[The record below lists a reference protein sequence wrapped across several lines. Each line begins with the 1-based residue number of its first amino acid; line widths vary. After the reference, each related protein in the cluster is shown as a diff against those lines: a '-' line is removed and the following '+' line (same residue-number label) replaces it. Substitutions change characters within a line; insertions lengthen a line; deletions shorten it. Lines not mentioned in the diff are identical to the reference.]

1 MPLSKEL
8 LDIGVVRKTIDREV
22 DPNCPIHWSM
32 HAWKF
37 GDSNN
42 DSGKVSLRMSKLV
55 QNGRTILHSSMSLGV
70 IDALAGVPAFHPGIS
85 NVEAAALALYPP
97 EIISYQRA
105 LIAER
110 IPGIKSEFSRNDFS
124 HTGIITLHVPPEHLD
139 SGVVQATDEGSTVEL
154 TIDLKAILKQVDG
167 EYVDNESGSRIDRR
181 PLHVVDG
188 QHRKVSC
195 EDDVFLQNFPVF
207 INILPLGSTYAEAA
221 QLFTELNVTAEPLRP
236 LHQLHQRY
244 TCYIPHREAS
254 KDYGNP
260 DDPEIPVLRSRHRR
274 ANRRAFELA
283 MQCACMPFSP
293 LFERVQTMELPN
305 RKLGRG
311 CAITSKKFVEYAR
324 SWFLDDRIFQSVP
337 DEEVRRIFFSYLRA
351 WRSMVNTGHQGEPT
365 EVEAWNLSQE
375 RGVADPFITRPLPFE
390 SVMSIFPTVYD
401 YSRQQEF
408 ERDKDR
414 FIEVLTP
421 LRNIM
426 FDDFDA
432 LHSHYKLNEETPKAL
447 TAWFSWAIT
456 NYTQTG
462 NTYSAAEVWNP
473 DTREAELCKPGRGFF
488 SKPDRKTIEGVIEW
502 DGDGLNPGS
511 DIRLWMRP
519 YPNTHRKPTMSI
531 KYLDKDGEVIESVT
545 GRSQAADLGHAVLN
559 HTLMPT
565 IDDAVQLQVQI
576 ILANLHGEAQVQT
589 TFNLEVLNELDDSTL
604 DIGRSCSVPREWRPD
619 AAGIEVFEQSNSDEV
634 DEPDSTEEQ
643 EAYTVVRVDDD
654 YIVPPAEPN
663 KLRRFSVDSARM
675 PRSSRIIHC
684 PRCAHGLDCSNAQC
698 IGQTIDGY
706 IWG

>member
-22 DPNCPIHWSM
+22 DPNRPIHWSM

-37 GDSNN
+37 ADSDR
-42 DSGKVSLRMSKLV
+42 DSGKVVLRMSKLV

-70 IDALAGVPAFHPGIS
+70 IDALAGVPAFHPGIT
-85 NVEAAALALYPP
+85 NVEAAALALHPP

-139 SGVVQATDEGSTVEL
+139 SGVVQATDEGSIVEL

-167 EYVDNESGSRIDRR
+167 EYVDNESVSRIDRR

-221 QLFTELNVTAEPLRP
+221 QLFTD
-236 LHQLHQRY
+236 
-244 TCYIPHREAS
+244 IPA
-254 KDYGNP
+254 
-260 DDPEIPVLRSRHRR
+260 LRSRHRR

-283 MQCACMPFSP
+283 MQCAFMPFSP

-311 CAITSKKFVEYAR
+311 CAITSKKFVEFAR

-337 DEEVRRIFFSYLRA
+337 DDEVRRIFFSYLRA
-351 WRSMVNTGHQGEPT
+351 WRMMVNTDHEGEPT
-365 EVEAWNLSQE
+365 DVEAWDLSQE

-390 SVMSIFPTVYD
+390 SVMSLFPTVYD

-408 ERDKDR
+408 EREKDR
-414 FIEVLTP
+414 FMEVLTP
-421 LRNIM
+421 LRNVK
-426 FDDFDA
+426 FDDFDT
-432 LHSHYKLNEETPKAL
+432 LYSHYKLNEETPKAL
-447 TAWFSWAIT
+447 TAWCSWAIT
-456 NYTQTG
+456 NYAQTG
-462 NTYSAAEVWNP
+462 NTYSMAEVWNP

-502 DGDGLNPGS
+502 DVDGLDPGS

-531 KYLDKDGEVIESVT
+531 KYLDENGEVIESVT

-559 HTLMPT
+559 HTLMPA
-565 IDDAVQLQVQI
+565 IDDAEQLQVQI
-576 ILANLHGEAQVQT
+576 ILGNLHGEAQVQT

-604 DIGRSCSVPREWRPD
+604 DIGRPCSVPREWRPD
-619 AAGIEVFEQSNSDEV
+619 AAGIEVIEQSDSDEV
-634 DEPDSTEEQ
+634 DEQDSTEEQ
-643 EAYTVVRVDDD
+643 EAYTVVRVDTD
-654 YIVPPAEPN
+654 YIVPPADPN
-663 KLRRFSVDSARM
+663 KLRRFSIDSTRM

-698 IGQTIDGY
+698 VGQTIDGY

>member
-1 MPLSKEL
+1 M
-8 LDIGVVRKTIDREV
+8 
-22 DPNCPIHWSM
+22 
-32 HAWKF
+32 
-37 GDSNN
+37 
-42 DSGKVSLRMSKLV
+42 
-55 QNGRTILHSSMSLGV
+55 
-70 IDALAGVPAFHPGIS
+70 
-85 NVEAAALALYPP
+85 Y
-97 EIISYQRA
+97 
-105 LIAER
+105 
-110 IPGIKSEFSRNDFS
+110 
-124 HTGIITLHVPPEHLD
+124 EHLD
-139 SGVVQATDEGSTVEL
+139 SGVVHATDEGSTVEL

-244 TCYIPHREAS
+244 TCYIPHREAG

-260 DDPEIPVLRSRHRR
+260 DDLDIPALRSRHRR

-293 LFERVQTMELPN
+293 LFERVQTMELPIAN
-305 RKLGRG
+305 WEEAVRSHRRSSLNTHVHGSLMTAFSRVCLMKRFDGSLRYHVLGVQWSIPTIKASQPKL
-311 CAITSKKFVEYAR
+311 S
-324 SWFLDDRIFQSVP
+324 
-337 DEEVRRIFFSYLRA
+337 
-351 WRSMVNTGHQGEPT
+351 
-365 EVEAWNLSQE
+365 WNLSQE

-414 FIEVLTP
+414 FMEVLTP

-462 NTYSAAEVWNP
+462 KHVQ
-473 DTREAELCKPGRGFF
+473 CGRGLEPRHPRSRIVQTRPWVLFEM
-488 SKPDRKTIEGVIEW
+488 DRKTIEGVIEW
-502 DGDGLNPGS
+502 DGDLNLRIFDHGKA
-511 DIRLWMRP
+511 
-519 YPNTHRKPTMSI
+519 H
-531 KYLDKDGEVIESVT
+531 
-545 GRSQAADLGHAVLN
+545 
-559 HTLMPT
+559 HT
-565 IDDAVQLQVQI
+565 V
-576 ILANLHGEAQVQT
+576 
-589 TFNLEVLNELDDSTL
+589 S
-604 DIGRSCSVPREWRPD
+604 
-619 AAGIEVFEQSNSDEV
+619 
-634 DEPDSTEEQ
+634 
-643 EAYTVVRVDDD
+643 
-654 YIVPPAEPN
+654 
-663 KLRRFSVDSARM
+663 RR
-675 PRSSRIIHC
+675 
-684 PRCAHGLDCSNAQC
+684 
-698 IGQTIDGY
+698 
-706 IWG
+706 